1 MAGFA
6 ITLCLAQRVTVELG
20 VLKYHRQH
28 LDVRFE
34 RSMHIF
40 TEFTT

>member
-6 ITLCLAQRVTVELG
+6 IIFCLVQRVTVELG

-40 TEFTT
+40 H